1 MYGTLNAVRV
11 SLFFILWDGGCNC
24 IAWKWF
30 SFHKLNRQVIKMADT
45 QPIMV
50 EKELGL
56 NKRLAD
62 IAAATSVITTFLVV
76 IAFYFHLNGVQ

>member
-1 MYGTLNAVRV
+1 M
-11 SLFFILWDGGCNC
+11 
-24 IAWKWF
+24 
-30 SFHKLNRQVIKMADT
+30 IKMTDT

-50 EKELGL
+50 GKELGL

-62 IAAATSVITTFLVV
+62 ISAATSVITTFLIV